1 MAPTFINT
9 LITVRDEIK
18 FLGLMHLQDEGPLWE
33 KQYQVTIAENK
44 YENEDLFSIGKKPQ
58 QIINIK
64 RLKTP

>member
-1 MAPTFINT
+1 
-9 LITVRDEIK
+9 
-18 FLGLMHLQDEGPLWE
+18 MHLQDEGPLWE

-44 YENEDLFSIGKKPQ
+44 YENEDLFSIRKKPQ